1 MKASTSSFFLLLIEL
16 WHPSRWT
23 CDLCRKCEN
32 RYSSKRLCAS
42 RKLQV
47 GSKTV
52 VVVVV
57 VVVDERSPRDQSVQH
72 QSRLIRH
79 LTTDTE
85 AQEKSHLN
93 TNVVYKNNIRVFLLV
108 CVYIYIFFFQF
119 YIIRI
124 RLDFIRSD
132 AFCTQFIDETNRERC
147 SFQTTL
153 LFTLGK
159 AQEHVLPRWHGPF
172 TNPNY
177 TKR

>member
-1 MKASTSSFFLLLIEL
+1 M
-16 WHPSRWT
+16 
-23 CDLCRKCEN
+23 
-32 RYSSKRLCAS
+32 
-42 RKLQV
+42 
-47 GSKTV
+47 GSKT
-52 VVVVV
+52 VVVV

-108 CVYIYIFFFQF
+108 CVYIYIFFQF
-119 YIIRI
+119 YIIRF

-159 AQEHVLPRWHGPF
+159 AQEHVLPR
-172 TNPNY
+172 
-177 TKR
+177 